1 MSVEDTRLVV
11 GTIGLEAQLSL
22 PLGARGLVIF
32 AHGSGSS
39 RFSPRN
45 RMVARALQARGF
57 GTLLLDLLTVDESAD
72 RENVFDVELL
82 GDRVAG
88 AVTWAGS
95 DVRTRHL
102 AIGLFGAST
111 GAAAALYAAAVPG
124 LDVMAVVSRGGR
136 PDLAGDRLAH
146 VHCATLLIVGS
157 LDLGVIELNR
167 SALGKLSCTKR
178 LELVPGATHLFEEPG
193 TMDRVVTLAGD
204 WFKTYLHAPSSA
216 EAKA

>member
-1 MSVEDTRLVV
+1 
-11 GTIGLEAQLSL
+11 
-22 PLGARGLVIF
+22 
-32 AHGSGSS
+32 
-39 RFSPRN
+39 
-45 RMVARALQARGF
+45 MVARALQARGF

-82 GDRVAG
+82 GNRVAG
-88 AVTWAGS
+88 TVTWAGS

-136 PDLAGDRLAH
+136 PDLAGDRLSR

-157 LDLGVIELNR
+157 LDHGVIELNR
-167 SALGKLSCTKR
+167 YALGKLSCTKR

-204 WFKTYLHAPSSA
+204 WFKTYLHAPSSV